1 MEVLRLPIRN
11 FLNMKELVKHYIK
24 KLTDQGDPDEAYKW
38 EAINH
43 FQKHWDIEAIDFNAM
58 FLESFKQVGNL
69 LYQNSWGYIRS
80 LTANFPEE
88 TREMFRELYD
98 ESEGIGIRIKNFQKQ
113 AKDLVPRVKE
123 ALGKTKINHQ
133 QDERTIS
140 VYLSFK
146 FPEKY
151 YLYKSSFYTQLC
163 NQLHIKPVETGRKYL
178 HYLKLVDDLN
188 EQYISTNQDIQQI
201 HQEIYPKTSWN
212 DDNLITQNFLYTM
225 LEKPILDTNDS
236 STLQLVENR
245 KYWLFAPGKNAIKFN
260 EFYEIG
266 EIGMGWDKIGDLAQ
280 YTSLDEIRQALYAAY
295 GGEGDKRNDTTAN
308 WEFANVMDIGDIV
321 IIKKGRSHI
330 LGYGLVTSGYYY
342 DGSKSEFTSRRKIE
356 WKKKGDWKVENSLV
370 LKTLTDITKYP
381 SYSQKFNTY
390 YDELMNLMEFNVES
404 SIKFNQLIK
413 EVFPLNQILYGPPGT
428 GKTYISK
435 EIAVKIAAPE
445 FKVEESLNSKEIR
458 REINLKY
465 QELYDKGQI
474 VFTTFHQSFSYED
487 FVEGIK
493 PLWEKSDDKTDELE
507 YGIEAG
513 IFMRC
518 CAYAAYNCYKLLRQ
532 KDTNE
537 KYSFDDLYEAFIDQ
551 YREVEE
557 KPNFRTITGRE
568 VEIFEINKNDS
579 IRARAKDSKATH
591 VAPLTKENLQK
602 LYDTFDSVAEI
613 KNLQQVRDAVGVS
626 PRITEFYAIFKGIK
640 NFEKKEY
647 KNLPKELLEI
657 DTTELDDAE
666 IIKKFR
672 AGVFDKAFELYSNK
686 ANPVVL
692 IIDEIN
698 RGNVSSIFGELIT
711 LIEKDKRL
719 GGEEKLRVQLPY
731 SKLSFGVPSNLYI
744 IGTMNTADRSVEALD
759 TALRRRFSFKEI
771 MPDPSLIEAIEFDG
785 FNLKEVLE
793 TINER
798 IEFLLDRDHTIG
810 HSYFMDLESDDTDG
824 LEEVFKN
831 KVIPLLQEYFYHD
844 YEKIALILGSGFVK
858 VETNHQVKFP
868 SIEGISRPDQVT
880 LCELVNDIDDI
891 EAAVLKLLNRDGE

>member
-1 MEVLRLPIRN
+1 MIEY
-11 FLNMKELVKHYIK
+11 KEY
-24 KLTDQGDPDEAYKW
+24 E
-38 EAINH
+38 
-43 FQKHWDIEAIDFNAM
+43 
-58 FLESFKQVGNL
+58 KQVHSWLQGKHKKDGNFTFSVRMKGSKGAETDYFVGTKKSNYFATTFWTIPVSFPGSSGDAISIIFGSKDNYFGYNFEFTQTKTPHDDQNKWAL
-69 LYQNSWGYIRS
+69 DLISSIKNSSIKNLGFSYDSPDQNKMLTYKTAPRQNS
-80 LTANFPEE
+80 
-88 TREMFRELYD
+88 
-98 ESEGIGIRIKNFQKQ
+98 
-113 AKDLVPRVKE
+113 
-123 ALGKTKINHQ
+123 
-133 QDERTIS
+133 
-140 VYLSFK
+140 
-146 FPEKY
+146 
-151 YLYKSSFYTQLC
+151 
-163 NQLHIKPVETGRKYL
+163 
-178 HYLKLVDDLN
+178 
-188 EQYISTNQDIQQI
+188 
-201 HQEIYPKTSWN
+201 
-212 DDNLITQNFLYTM
+212 
-225 LEKPILDTNDS
+225 
-236 STLQLVENR
+236 
-245 KYWLFAPGKNAIKFN
+245 
-260 EFYEIG
+260 
-266 EIGMGWDKIGDLAQ
+266 
-280 YTSLDEIRQALYAAY
+280 YTSLDAMLEDIDKDLEIIVPIVDAAIVDVKNKNPEFVAHRITLPEY
-295 GGEGDKRNDTTAN
+295 NKMQSKLEKRFLKYDTI
-308 WEFANVMDIGDIV
+308 NVSDSESKIIGHDIV
-321 IIKKGRSHI
+321 SKK
-330 LGYGLVTSGYYY
+330 
-342 DGSKSEFTSRRKIE
+342 
-356 WKKKGDWKVENSLV
+356 
-370 LKTLTDITKYP
+370 
-381 SYSQKFNTY
+381 
-390 YDELMNLMEFNVES
+390 ELPDNKNNNP
-404 SIKFNQLIK
+404 I
-413 EVFPLNQILYGPPGT
+413 NQILYGPPGT

-445 FKVEESLNSKEIR
+445 FKIEKLLNSKEIR

-493 PLWEKSDDKTDELE
+493 PLWEKSDDKTNELE

-551 YREVEE
+551 YRELEE

-602 LYDTFDSVAEI
+602 LYDTFDSVEEI
-613 KNLQQVRDAVGVS
+613 NNLQQVRDAVGVS
-626 PRITEFYAIFKGIK
+626 PRITEFYAIFNGIK

-647 KNLPKELLEI
+647 KNFPKELLEI
-657 DTTELDDAE
+657 DNTELDDAE

-672 AGVFDKAFELYSNK
+672 AGVFDRAFELYSNK

-719 GGEEKLRVQLPY
+719 GGEENLQVQLPY

-771 MPDPSLIEAIEFDG
+771 MPDPSLLEAIEFDG

-810 HSYFMDLESDDTDG
+810 HSYFMDLESEDTDG

-844 YEKIALILGSGFVK
+844 YEKIALILGSGFVT